1 MRSQPDDMVTIDVD
15 PCPQLQPRRNN
26 FALHVVR
33 GPRAGEVLVVES
45 DCLLG
50 RGDDVQLHIPDPTL
64 SRQHVKFERNGATLT
79 VTDLGSRN
87 GTFIEGQRLQGKQV
101 LENGALIAVGKVVL
115 RFAIQDVTEIDA
127 SRALYAAAVRDRLT
141 HLYNRGFFDD
151 RLEVEFKYNTR
162 HKMAMTL
169 IMIDLDHFKQINDQ
183 HGHPAGDAV
192 LRATA
197 EALLRSVRAEDVV
210 ARHGGEEFV
219 VLARGTNEEGARI
232 LAQRLRTRISALQI
246 AAGKTVV
253 RVTASL
259 GVAIQSPETMYRS
272 PAELVAAA
280 DEALYA
286 AKHEGRDRVVVH
298 ASRSQ
303 PTQDCDTARR
313 LLLRSVKR

>member
-1 MRSQPDDMVTIDVD
+1 MRSPDDFATIDVD
-15 PCPQLQPRRNN
+15 PSTQPLPRRNN

-33 GPRAGEVLVVES
+33 GPRAGDVLVIEN
-45 DCLLG
+45 DCVLG
-50 RGDDVQLHIPDPTL
+50 RGDDVQLSIPDSTL
-64 SRQHVKFERNGATLT
+64 SRHHAKFERRGDSLS

-87 GTFIEGQRLQGKQV
+87 GTFIEGQRLQGTQA

-115 RFAIQDVTEIDA
+115 RFAIQDVSEIDA

-169 IMIDLDHFKQINDQ
+169 IMIDLDHFKQVNDR

-192 LRATA
+192 LKATS

-210 ARHGGEEFV
+210 SRHGGEEFA
-219 VLARGTNEEGARI
+219 VLARGTNEEGARV
-232 LAQRLRTRISALQI
+232 LAQRLRTRIAALQI
-246 AAGKTVV
+246 GLGDTVL

-259 GVAIQSPETMYRS
+259 GVAVQSPETSYRS

-286 AKHEGRDRVVVH
+286 AKHGGRDRVVVH
-298 ASRSQ
+298 ASRAH
-303 PTQDCDTARR
+303 PTQECDTGRR